1 MIITRRD
8 FIKGA
13 AVFFLAAEIPDLA
26 RTSSLLSA
34 SSKKYVEKT
43 IDIFGT
49 QARISIFHNNVSEAF
64 SAISAAFQELHRID
78 TLMSIF
84 RKDSEI
90 SRLNELGFLRNMNEE
105 VLYVIKKANYYSAL
119 SNGAFDISIQP
130 LIESLESSAPLN
142 SEIDYRRIE
151 ISGRSVRLEN
161 GMKITL
167 GGIGI
172 GYAIDR
178 ACETLQHRKIEHALV
193 NIGGDIKAI
202 GGKDKNLAWKV
213 GIKNPENKG
222 EFIQI
227 IELKDAALATSGNYE
242 RLHIINPETRD
253 YPALLKST
261 TIITKDCID
270 ADALSTTTFI
280 LGKEKGEKLVKILG
294 FEAVMV

>member
-1 MIITRRD
+1 MIITRRE

-13 AVFFLAAEIPDLA
+13 AVFFLAAEIPNLA
-26 RTSSLLSA
+26 RSSSLISA
-34 SSKKYVEKT
+34 SSKKYIEKT

-49 QARISIFHNNVSEAF
+49 QARISIVHNNVSEAI
-64 SAISAAFQELHRID
+64 SAISSAFEELHRID
-78 TLMSIF
+78 ALMSIF
-84 RKDSEI
+84 KENSEV
-90 SRLNELGFLRNMNEE
+90 SRLNENGFLKNMSEE
-105 VLYVIKKANYYSAL
+105 VLYVIKKANYYSVL
-119 SNGAFDISIQP
+119 SSGAFDISIQP
-130 LIESLESSAPLN
+130 LIESLENSTPLN

-172 GYAIDR
+172 GYAVDR
-178 ACETLQHRKIEHALV
+178 ACEILKQRKIEHALV

-222 EFIQI
+222 EFIKI

-242 RLHIINPETRD
+242 RQHIINPETRE
-253 YPALLKST
+253 YAALLKSA
-261 TIITKDCID
+261 TIIAKDCID
-270 ADALSTTTFI
+270 ADALSTTAFI
-280 LGKEKGEKLVKILG
+280 LGKEQGEKLVKSLG